1 MDIRQFFVSRANS
14 FVTSLSNIRDL
25 RRLRR
30 FLPITILSIAVLLVL
45 GGTGWLVMRSRAN
58 DNRVQVQGA
67 KAKQD
72 INKEFPIP
80 IRDNDNKEIT
90 KIKMNLE
97 TAELRDE
104 IIVQGKRASSVKG
117 RTFLIL
123 SLKLT
128 NDFDK
133 GVQMNVKDYF
143 RLTVNGN
150 EGEMVAADIHND
162 PVVIQPKS
170 TKFSRIGFPINDTD
184 KKLVLWVGEISGDKQ
199 KLELNLKW
207 TNIQMSPSLPAY
219 WKRLVTP

>member
-1 MDIRQFFVSRANS
+1 MDIRQFFVSRLS
-14 FVTSLSNIRDL
+14 SLKNLRDP
-25 RRLRR
+25 RHLRR
-30 FLPITILSIAVLLVL
+30 FLPLTILVIAVLVVVS
-45 GGTGWLVMRSRAN
+45 GTGWLVMRSRAN
-58 DNRVQVQGA
+58 DNRVQVPGA
-67 KAKQD
+67 KAKQN

-80 IRDNDNKEIT
+80 IRGDNDEEIT
-90 KIKMNLE
+90 QIKMNLDS
-97 TAELRDE
+97 AELRDE

-123 SLKLT
+123 SLKLA

-150 EGEMVAADIHND
+150 EGEMLAADIHND

-184 KKLVLWVGEISGDKQ
+184 KNLVLWVGEVSGEKQ
-199 KLELNLKW
+199 KLELDLK
-207 TNIQMSPSLPAY
+207 
-219 WKRLVTP
+219 

>member
-199 KLELNLKW
+199 KLELNLK
-207 TNIQMSPSLPAY
+207 
-219 WKRLVTP
+219 